1 MPAWRAAHRKSE
13 ILDEKL
19 VQTWAHAC
27 YAGRLLLRQ
36 YMPMSTLGDLLRS
49 HRERRGLSQEELAAQ
64 AEPPLTPETI
74 SNLERGRTRPYRHTV
89 EAICAALALN
99 EVERAAVWIA
109 WRAAQGERVPPT
121 PGISAAPRSG
131 PLIGRERELE
141 ALQRRVLRPDV
152 QLLTLTGTGGVGKTH
167 LALALL
173 ERIADQFH
181 GAVRF
186 VDLSPL
192 RDPHLVLPTIARAIG
207 IRDSGG
213 QSVPQ
218 LLVDVLR
225 QRRELFVLDNF
236 EQVLDA
242 AVDVAS
248 VLGQC
253 SHVKIIVTSREPL
266 GVLREHIF
274 VVPPLEVPERR
285 DALSVDVA
293 RDGAAVAL
301 FLERAQAANEQFE
314 LTAANASTVVDL
326 CARLDGLPLALELA
340 AARVRTVA
348 PELLLSHLDRRL
360 DLLTGPRDA
369 PLRQQSLRATLN
381 WSYDLLD
388 PAEQAL
394 FRQLAIFSGSFN
406 LDAVE
411 AVCSDARGDVL
422 GGLSSLV
429 DKNLLLVNDTANYRC
444 LETVRA
450 FALEQLHA
458 SGELD
463 VVSERHAQHFL
474 TVAERANRHA
484 QGRQAAWFDQ
494 LEAAHDN
501 LRVALRWLHD
511 ARQFE
516 AALRMAIA
524 LQPFWA
530 TRGHVTEAREWFA
543 AVLESGLN
551 SSTPAMAASALNC
564 AGSLASM
571 DHEYAVALDLHRAA
585 LDRARA
591 INDAP
596 NIATA
601 LRRIGDCIGHSGG
614 GAAAQPFFDEAMF
627 VARSHGLHTELGL
640 TLQEFAES
648 VIEQH
653 DYAAALPA
661 LEESLD
667 IFCRTGDRI
676 GEARV
681 QFAMGLSALGLGDD
695 RSAVGWLERSVAG
708 YTEVNYVF
716 GIAGAEV
723 YLGLALLRLGDTE
736 RASSV
741 LIESLLLSRQEQD
754 DHGIAFALEA
764 LACVA
769 SEHGDAQRALRLAAA
784 GEAILARLEL
794 PMPAWDKALLERWLT
809 PAGVTGHDPSM
820 GLDETVQ
827 YALEASVATSQT
839 GRTVTHNSEI
849 H

>member
-1 MPAWRAAHRKSE
+1 
-13 ILDEKL
+13 
-19 VQTWAHAC
+19 
-27 YAGRLLLRQ
+27 
-36 YMPMSTLGDLLRS
+36 MPMSTLGELLRS

-64 AEPPLTPETI
+64 AEPPLTSETI

-89 EAICAALALN
+89 EALCTALALN
-99 EVERAAVWIA
+99 EAERAAVWIA
-109 WRAAQGERVPPT
+109 WRAAQSERIPVTPAVP
-121 PGISAAPRSG
+121 AALRSG
-131 PLIGRERELE
+131 RLIGRERELE

-181 GAVRF
+181 GAVSF

-192 RDPHLVLPTIARAIG
+192 RDPHLVLPTIGRTIG

-213 QSVPQ
+213 RSVSQ
-218 LLVDVLR
+218 LLVDVLQ
-225 QRRELFVLDNF
+225 QRRELIVLDNF

-242 AVDVAS
+242 AADVAR

-274 VVPPLEVPERR
+274 VVPPLEVPERHEVLTV
-285 DALSVDVA
+285 DAA
-293 RDGAAVAL
+293 RSSPAVAL
-301 FLERAQAANEQFE
+301 FLERAQAANEQFQ
-314 LTAANASTVVDL
+314 LTAANASTIVSL

-369 PLRQQSLRATLN
+369 PLRHQSLRATLN

-388 PAEQAL
+388 PAEQGL

-411 AVCSDARGDVL
+411 AVCSDARAYVL
-422 GGLSSLV
+422 AGLSSLV
-429 DKNLLLVNDTANYRC
+429 DKSLLLVDDTANYRC

-463 VVSERHAQHFL
+463 AASERHALHFL

-484 QGRQAAWFDQ
+484 GGPLQAAWFDR
-494 LEAAHDN
+494 LEGAHDN
-501 LRVALRWLHD
+501 LRVALRWLHN
-511 ARQFE
+511 AHQFE

-530 TRGHVTEAREWFA
+530 TRGHVTEARDWFA
-543 AVLESGLN
+543 AILESGLN
-551 SSTPAMAASALNC
+551 SSAPAVAASALNC
-564 AGSLASM
+564 AGSLAST
-571 DHEYAVALDLHRAA
+571 DHEYTVALELHRAA

-601 LRRIGDCIGHSGG
+601 SRWIGHCIAQTGG

-640 TLQEFAES
+640 VLQEFAES
-648 VIEQH
+648 AIELH

-667 IFCRTGDRI
+667 IFSRTGDRI

-681 QFAMGLSALGLGDD
+681 QFAMGLRALGLGDD
-695 RSAVGWLERSVAG
+695 RSAVAWLERSVAG
-708 YTEVNYVF
+708 YTEVNYVLW
-716 GIAGAEV
+716 IAGAEV

-741 LIESLLLSRQEQD
+741 LAESLLLSRQEQD

-769 SEHGDAQRALRLAAA
+769 SEHGDAQRALRLVTA
-784 GEAILARLEL
+784 GEAILTRLEL
-794 PMPAWDKALLERWLT
+794 PMPARGKALLERWLT
-809 PAGVTGHDPSM
+809 PAGVPGHDPSM
-820 GLDETVQ
+820 GLDEAVQ

-849 H
+849 Q